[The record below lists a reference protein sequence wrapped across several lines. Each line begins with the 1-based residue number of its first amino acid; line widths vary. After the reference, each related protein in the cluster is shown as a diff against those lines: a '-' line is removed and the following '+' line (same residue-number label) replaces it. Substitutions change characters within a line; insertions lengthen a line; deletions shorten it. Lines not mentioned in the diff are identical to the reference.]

1 MGRKGDQA
9 GGWGGGCGGGFC
21 EFLSSVA
28 PSQPGSRPPACTP
41 PPARTSLSVVSTSVL
56 SLERTSLTCT
66 RIWKAGQAV
75 SGASW
80 RASRPPRPRGD
91 QTGQE
96 MLLGG
101 GRGRGEEGAQEAWPS
116 TGLLGTEPVTR
127 VGYAALKHQDYFT
140 GKPRFSISLK
150 TISIRQSHVG

>member
-1 MGRKGDQA
+1 MQRGGEGQEIHRVGGRETKPGVGEEVE
-9 GGWGGGCGGGFC
+9 GGVC
-21 EFLSSVA
+21 EFLSSVG
-28 PSQPGSRPPACTP
+28 PPQPGSCPPARIP

-75 SGASW
+75 SGARW
-80 RASRPPRPRGD
+80 RASRPPRPQGD

-101 GRGRGEEGAQEAWPS
+101 GEA
-116 TGLLGTEPVTR
+116 
-127 VGYAALKHQDYFT
+127 
-140 GKPRFSISLK
+140 
-150 TISIRQSHVG
+150 